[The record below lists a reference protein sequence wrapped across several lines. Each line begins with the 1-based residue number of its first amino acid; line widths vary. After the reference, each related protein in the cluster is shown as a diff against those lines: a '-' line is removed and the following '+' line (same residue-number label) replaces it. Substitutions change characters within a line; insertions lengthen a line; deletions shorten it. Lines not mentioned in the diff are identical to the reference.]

1 MSEEQPQTVNL
12 NEPGH
17 VSDVDSE
24 GQRQSTPASGDD
36 VADLTLNER
45 LTQATQRR
53 DQLLKRRQLDDINEE
68 INALQRGEPPD
79 KRNQDDTESN
89 TSNVR
94 RDSSNA
100 RAGSKRYS
108 NVELTHI
115 TKRRSVKPKN
125 LDDYH
130 GKSRREHHNWIRDAE
145 VAFMNAPAY
154 FLNDHDKIVWY
165 MQFLAGDPKEQWH
178 NEREKNSIKA
188 ESWNHFVSFLLNK
201 I

>member
-1 MSEEQPQTVNL
+1 MVTTTRSQSQRTRNGAGSSNSHIMSGEQPQIVDL

-45 LTQATQRR
+45 LAQATQRR

-68 INALQRGEPPD
+68 INALQRGEPPGERD
-79 KRNQDDTESN
+79 QGDAESN
-89 TSNVR
+89 TSDAR

-108 NVELTHI
+108 DVELTHV
-115 TKRRSVKPKN
+115 TKRRSVKPKD

-130 GKSRREHHNWIRDAE
+130 DKSRREHRDWIRDAE

-154 FLNDHDKIVWY
+154 FLNDHDKIV
-165 MQFLAGDPKEQWH
+165 
-178 NEREKNSIKA
+178 
-188 ESWNHFVSFLLNK
+188 
-201 I
+201 